1 MGNTPNKI
9 RPLSLAL
16 FENGDK
22 ILAKKDFDSIKEEIF
37 YRVPGGG
44 IEFGETSEE
53 ALRREIKEEFNAD
66 IESLEFIE
74 ILENIFTY
82 EGNSG
87 HEIVFLYRASF
98 ADKGFYKQE
107 EFTVLDK
114 PDGGK
119 LYWFDQEE
127 LLKGNF
133 YPEGIKN
140 LLK

>member
-53 ALRREIKEEFNAD
+53 ALRREIKEEFDAE
-66 IESLEFIE
+66 IEFLDLIDV
-74 ILENIFTY
+74 LENIFTY
-82 EGNSG
+82 EGRSG
-87 HEIVFLYRASF
+87 HEIVFLYKTSF
-98 ADKGFYKQE
+98 ADKNFYEQK

-114 PDGGK
+114 PNEGK
-119 LYWFDQEE
+119 LHWFNKED